1 MSSKDTLIHELSTS
15 GTSAEP
21 AVFLKKSQLTI
32 LDQNTSY
39 HGSQSRINTSAISNS
54 TYLDINNPKLVKE
67 VKKSKELKKAKVF
80 QDGSICGVILP
91 SRIRNPYLG
100 TDL

>member
-15 GTSAEP
+15 GTSAEA

-39 HGSQSRINTSAISNS
+39 HGSQSRINTSAIS
-54 TYLDINNPKLVKE
+54 LIWIRKMDIFPFLFV
-67 VKKSKELKKAKVF
+67 
-80 QDGSICGVILP
+80 
-91 SRIRNPYLG
+91 
-100 TDL
+100 